1 MNEGYRWKKKLF
13 SEQGRAQ
20 LEKLTLV
27 SWANRRR
34 QELLELLGR
43 MNAVIE
49 ELTAAVEREARKR
62 PNVMRLMTHPGV
74 GPPTSDGLGLV
85 KRLTKTEFQVLTT
98 TIVACVARPKRLEL
112 SAFWFV
118 AMRYKILS
126 AAAGDA

>member
-74 GPPTSDGLGLV
+74 GPPHFGWAWASQAVNKNRVSGIDDNHRCVRGAPEETRTLGLLV
-85 KRLTKTEFQVLTT
+85 RSYAVQDSK
-98 TIVACVARPKRLEL
+98 CGC
-112 SAFWFV
+112 W
-118 AMRYKILS
+118 
-126 AAAGDA
+126 